1 QTEEKRI
8 KKNQME
14 YISQLSYQ
22 VESVGSE
29 VFRDM
34 PIGILIYDDVYH
46 IKWANA
52 YMEELDSEQPLIGE
66 PLDRITGD
74 VSDQIKSNK
83 KTVWITI
90 NNLAFR
96 TKIDQE
102 NQALYLFDRTEEKN
116 LQQLF
121 HGERV
126 VLALISLDNYEE
138 VSGNMSDSEKSQLN
152 SEITSILN

>member
-1 QTEEKRI
+1 WIVGLLLLFIVLLVFIYMPTEEKRI

-14 YISQLSYQ
+14 YISQVSYQ

-52 YMEELDSEQPLIGE
+52 YMEELDSEQPFIGK
-66 PLDRITGD
+66 PLDRFTGD
-74 VSDQIKSNK
+74 LSDQIKSNK
-83 KTVWITI
+83 KTTWITI

-121 HGERV
+121 HDARV
-126 VLALISLDNYEE
+126 VLAHISLDNYEE
-138 VSGNMSDSEKSQLN
+138 ISGN
-152 SEITSILN
+152 

>member
-1 QTEEKRI
+1 MLFLGIVILFFIYMQPEEKRI

-66 PLDRITGD
+66 PLDRVTGD
-74 VSDQIKSNK
+74 LSDQIKTNK
-83 KTVWITI
+83 KTTWMTI
-90 NNLAFR
+90 NNSAFI
-96 TKIDQE
+96 TKKD
-102 NQALYLFDRTEEKN
+102 
-116 LQQLF
+116 
-121 HGERV
+121 
-126 VLALISLDNYEE
+126 
-138 VSGNMSDSEKSQLN
+138 
-152 SEITSILN
+152 

>member
-34 PIGILIYDDVYH
+34 SIGILIYDDVYH
-46 IKWANA
+46 IKCANA
-52 YMEELDSEQPLIGE
+52 YMEELDSEQQLIGE
-66 PLDRITGD
+66 TLDRFTGD
-74 VSDQIKSNK
+74 LSDQIKSNK
-83 KTVWITI
+83 KTTWITI

-116 LQQLF
+116 
-121 HGERV
+121 
-126 VLALISLDNYEE
+126 
-138 VSGNMSDSEKSQLN
+138 
-152 SEITSILN
+152 